1 MRIGIVGLGNLGTA
15 IGNMIANNKYEV
27 LGWEYNP
34 KVVDEINTSH
44 TNSNYLP
51 DIALNPNLVATGQL
65 DELFAECPIV
75 FIAIPSIFIQS
86 TLSKYS
92 GKINP
97 DIILVN
103 MAKGIDRQSGLTAFQ
118 TVGKIFQK
126 NPKIM
131 LSGPAIANEFSKGM
145 PTVVVLAGKNFQDL
159 LQVSR
164 IMDCDT
170 FRTRFS
176 DDEIGVEMGGILK
189 NIYATGLGL
198 FDGEG
203 ITSIN
208 FRAVYLTL
216 ALEEMSYF
224 GTGMGAKLET
234 FLYLAGMGDLVA
246 TGLSEHSHNRHMGE
260 LLAKG
265 MSLEEIKQEMGV
277 IPEGYNTLRTVLYFA
292 EKMHLTLPIA
302 KGLWEVM
309 HGRSTAH
316 KFIYSFIRD
325 FVDRGPRLDNPF

>member
-1 MRIGIVGLGNLGTA
+1 MDAGIIGLGNLGTA
-15 IGNMIANNKYEV
+15 IGNLISNNGHHV

-34 KVVDEINTSH
+34 EVVAEINQRH
-44 TNSNYLP
+44 TNTRYLP
-51 DIALNPNLVATGQL
+51 EILMNTNLIATNDL
-65 DELFAECPIV
+65 AEVFSQCPVV
-75 FIAIPSIFIQS
+75 FIALPSIFIQS
-86 TLSKYS
+86 TL
-92 GKINP
+92 GKLSDQIDP
-97 DIILVN
+97 QTILVN
-103 MAKGIDRQSGLTAFQ
+103 MSKGIDRQSGLTAFQ
-118 TVGKIFQK
+118 TVSKIFPS

-159 LQVSR
+159 LHISR
-164 IMDCDT
+164 MMDCDS

-176 DDEIGVEMGGILK
+176 GDEMGVELGGILK
-189 NIYATGLGL
+189 NIYACGLGL

-216 ALEEMSYF
+216 ALEEMSRF
-224 GTGMGAKLET
+224 GVEMGARLET

-265 MSLEEIKQEMGV
+265 LTLEQIKNEMGV
-277 IPEGYNTLRTVLYFA
+277 IPEGYNTLRTVLYMA
-292 EKMHLTLPIA
+292 EKIHLTLPIA
-302 KGLWEVM
+302 KGIWDVM
-309 HGRSTAH
+309 HNRSTAH

-325 FVDRGPRLDNPF
+325 FVDRGPR

>member
-1 MRIGIVGLGNLGTA
+1 MEAGIIGLGNLGTA
-15 IGNMIANNKYEV
+15 IGNLIAENGHDV

-34 KVVDEINTSH
+34 EVCQEINQAH
-44 TNSNYLP
+44 TNTRYLAGLP
-51 DIALNPNLVATGQL
+51 LNPRLAATNDLTRLFSEIPILFIAL
-65 DELFAECPIV
+65 
-75 FIAIPSIFIQS
+75 PSIFIQS
-86 TLSKYS
+86 TLGKYS
-92 GKINP
+92 GQIQP
-97 DIILVN
+97 DTILVN

-118 TVGKIFQK
+118 TVGKIFPVS
-126 NPKIM
+126 PKIM

-145 PTVVVLAGKNFQDL
+145 PTVVVLAGQNFQDL

-164 IMDCDT
+164 MMDNDH

-176 DDEIGVEMGGILK
+176 DDEIGVELGGILK
-189 NIYATGLGL
+189 NIYAAGLGL

-203 ITSIN
+203 ITSVN

-216 ALEEMSYF
+216 ALEEMSRF
-224 GTGMGAKLET
+224 GLGMGAKLET
-234 FLYLAGMGDLVA
+234 FLYLAGMGDLAA
-246 TGLSEHSHNRHMGE
+246 TALSEHSHNRAMGE

-265 MSLEEIKQEMGV
+265 MTLEQIKEKMGV

-292 EKMHLTLPIA
+292 EKIHLTLPIA
-302 KGLWEVM
+302 KGIWEVM

-325 FVDRGPRLDNPF
+325 FVDRGARLN

>member
-1 MRIGIVGLGNLGTA
+1 MRAGMIGLGNLGTA
-15 IGNMIANNKYEV
+15 IGNLISNNGHEV

-34 KVVDEINTSH
+34 QVVEEINQAQ
-44 TNSNYLP
+44 TNTRFLP
-51 DIALNPNLVATGQL
+51 GISLNANLKATTHL
-65 DELFAECPIV
+65 ENLFIDHPTI
-75 FIAIPSIFIQS
+75 FIAQPSIYIHS
-86 TLSKYS
+86 TLGKYA
-92 GKINP
+92 GQIDPN
-97 DIILVN
+97 IILVN
-103 MAKGIDRQSGLTAFQ
+103 MSKGIDRQTGLTAFQ
-118 TVGKIFQK
+118 TVGQIFPD

-159 LQVSR
+159 LQVSHL
-164 IMDCDT
+164 MDNDYW
-170 FRTRFS
+170 RTRFS
-176 DDEIGVEMGGILK
+176 DDEMGVELGGILK

-216 ALEEMSYF
+216 ALEEMSRF
-224 GTGMGAKLET
+224 GVCMGARLET
-234 FLYLAGMGDLVA
+234 FMYLAGMGDLVA
-246 TGLSEHSHNRHMGE
+246 TALSEHSHNRHMGE

-265 MSLEEIKQEMGV
+265 LTLDQIKQELGV

-302 KGLWEVM
+302 KGIWDVM
-309 HGRSTAH
+309 HGRRTAH
-316 KFIYSFIRD
+316 QFIYSFIRD
-325 FVDRGPRLDNPF
+325 FVDRGPR

>member
-1 MRIGIVGLGNLGTA
+1 MLVGIIGMGNLGTA
-15 IGNMIANNKYEV
+15 IGNLISQNGHDV

-34 KVVDEINTSH
+34 QVADEINQQH
-44 TNSNYLP
+44 TNTRYLA
-51 DIALNPNLVATGQL
+51 DIELDSRLTATTDLQRV
-65 DELFAECPIV
+65 FQECSIV
-75 FIAIPSIFIQS
+75 FIALPSIFIQS
-86 TLSKYS
+86 TLGNYTGQIDPK
-92 GKINP
+92 
-97 DIILVN
+97 IILVN

-118 TVGKIFQK
+118 TVGQIFPD

-131 LSGPAIANEFSKGM
+131 LSGPAIANEFSRGM
-145 PTVVVLAGKNFQDL
+145 PTVVVLAGKNFHDL

-164 IMDCDT
+164 IMDSDHW
-170 FRTRFS
+170 RTRFT
-176 DDEIGVEMGGILK
+176 DDEMGVELGGILK

-216 ALEEMSYF
+216 ALEEMGRF
-224 GTGMGAKLET
+224 GVCMGAKLET
-234 FLYLAGMGDLVA
+234 FMYLAGMGDLVA
-246 TGLSEHSHNRHMGE
+246 TALSEHSHNRHMGE

-265 MSLEEIKQEMGV
+265 LTLEQIKEEMGV

-292 EKMHLTLPIA
+292 EKMHLTLPMA
-302 KGLWEVM
+302 KGIWDVM
-309 HGRSTAH
+309 SGRSTAH

-325 FVDRGPRLDNPF
+325 FVDRGPR

>member
-1 MRIGIVGLGNLGTA
+1 MRAGIIGLGNLGTA
-15 IGNMIANNKYEV
+15 IGNLISGNGHEV
-27 LGWEYNP
+27 IGWEYVAE
-34 KVVDEINTSH
+34 VVDEINELH
-44 TNSNYLP
+44 TNSRYLP
-51 DIALNPNLVATGQL
+51 GVMLDLKLIATN
-65 DELFAECPIV
+65 ELAQVFTCPIV

-86 TLSKYS
+86 TLKQYC
-92 GKINP
+92 GQIDP
-97 DIILVN
+97 DTILVN

-118 TVGKIFQK
+118 TVSSLFPK

-131 LSGPAIANEFSKGM
+131 LSGPSIANEFAQGM
-145 PTVVVLAGKNFQDL
+145 PTMVVLAGKSFQDL
-159 LQVSR
+159 LQVSHL
-164 IMDCDT
+164 MDCDY

-176 DDEIGVEMGGILK
+176 DDEIGVELGGILK

-216 ALEEMSYF
+216 ALEEMSRY
-224 GTGMGAKLET
+224 GLCMGAKLET

-265 MSLEEIKQEMGV
+265 MTLEQIKETIGV
-277 IPEGYNTLRTVLYFA
+277 IPEGYNTLRAILYFA
-292 EKMHLTLPIA
+292 EKNHLTLPIA
-302 KGLWEVM
+302 KGLWDVM
-309 HGRSTAH
+309 HGRISAH
-316 KFIYSFIRD
+316 QFIYAFIRD
-325 FVDRGPRLDNPF
+325 FVDRGPRIN